1 MRSKMIRLIIV
12 LTVTVLFW
20 GAMQLPEA
28 SSRGIENSSIDVSL
42 ASEITP
48 IGPNFK
54 LPDVPRFA
62 VGGKRGIAFDG
73 ANFLVVY
80 NTEMNIYAMRIS
92 QQGAIL
98 DSPAIPVSIGGSDA
112 VYAPSVV
119 FDGTNFLMVW
129 ISSSELY
136 GARLSTAGDV
146 LSPGI
151 IQLTTGGGP
160 LWWAGVPSPVWD
172 GDQLLVTWVSAAGVS
187 FARFSPA
194 LVNLDPPAGLVVL
207 PGIYWNSASIA
218 FDGTNYLVA
227 ASGNPTQGEN
237 GDDIYAARIS
247 PDGEVLDAE
256 GFVVYSE
263 PYAQDQ
269 ARVAFDGVNYL
280 VAWYDYAPHTD
291 AALPGSVLARRV
303 SPAGTLLGDTPI
315 QAARQ
320 VFRWGV
326 EAFDLLCDPG
336 DCLVIWASPSNM
348 IRHTD
353 IWGRRVI
360 QGVVQD
366 PQAIPVAATW
376 GQQYWPVVGS
386 GGGHFLVVW
395 TENVF
400 RDLGTYGQM
409 LERQTVFRPTV
420 LPKVAAQP
428 ASPSAAGVQPGWF
441 ADSIT
446 SHGVGG
452 GVAFSIDNSYAISW
466 DYLLGNHTSSWQNV
480 RTLEQRDAGVIWAS
494 GPDDIWATGG
504 CNYILHFDGQSWTDY
519 ACRFAPSE
527 FGNQIGTSLWGSS
540 PTDIWGTGVQGTLF
554 RYNGAQDWIFQASGI
569 SFDLVDLW
577 GTSSDN
583 IYAVGERGSIFRYNG
598 AVWSPQTGIP
608 TIQRLNAAWG
618 SGPNDIYA
626 VGDWGVILHF
636 NGIQWSAR
644 SSGTYAH
651 LYGVWGTSASNV
663 YAVGSEG
670 TILHYN
676 GSVWSPENSHSDMDL
691 YAVWG
696 LPGGWPVWAGGSGS
710 QILVR
715 EYRTFVPD
723 VNR

>member
-1 MRSKMIRLIIV
+1 M
-12 LTVTVLFW
+12 
-20 GAMQLPEA
+20 
-28 SSRGIENSSIDVSL
+28 
-42 ASEITP
+42 
-48 IGPNFK
+48 
-54 LPDVPRFA
+54 
-62 VGGKRGIAFDG
+62 
-73 ANFLVVY
+73 
-80 NTEMNIYAMRIS
+80 
-92 QQGAIL
+92 
-98 DSPAIPVSIGGSDA
+98 
-112 VYAPSVV
+112 V
-119 FDGTNFLMVW
+119 FDGTNYLMVW
-129 ISSSELY
+129 ISETTILDPYAYASDLY
-136 GARLSTAGDV
+136 GARLSPTGVV
-146 LSPGI
+146 LSPGVV
-151 IQLTTGGGP
+151 QLTNSAGP
-160 LWWAGVPSPVWD
+160 LGSAGIPSLVWD
-172 GDQLLVTWVSAAGVS
+172 GARLLVTWTSNAGVS

-194 LVNLDPPAGLVVL
+194 LANLDPPAGSVVL
-207 PGIYWNSASIA
+207 PGIYWNSSSIA

-247 PDGEVLDAE
+247 PGGEVLDPE

-269 ARVAFDGVNYL
+269 ARVAFDGANYL
-280 VAWYDYAPHTD
+280 VAWYDYAPHPD
-291 AALPGSVLARRV
+291 AALPGSVLAGRI
-303 SPAGTLLGDTPI
+303 SPAGTPLDSVPI

-326 EAFDLLCDPG
+326 EAFDLLCDPS
-336 DCLVIWASPSNM
+336 DCLVTWASPSNM

-376 GQQYWPVVGS
+376 GQQYWPVVGG

-400 RDLGTYGQM
+400 RDLGTYGQV
-409 LERQTVFRPTV
+409 LERQTALRPAV
-420 LPKVAAQP
+420 MPQAAVQP
-428 ASPSAAGVQPGWF
+428 ASPSATGVQPGWF
-441 ADSIT
+441 ADSSP

-452 GVAFSIDNSYAISW
+452 GVAFSADNSYAISL
-466 DYLLGNHTSSWQNV
+466 DYILGSRTGSWKNV
-480 RTLEQRDAGVIWAS
+480 WTLEQRDPGVIWAS
-494 GPDDIWATGG
+494 GPDDIWATGW
-504 CNYILHFDGQSWTDY
+504 CNYMLHYDGQSWTDY
-519 ACRFAPSE
+519 ACKFAPPE

-540 PTDIWGTGVQGTLF
+540 PTDIWGTGVQGGLF
-554 RYNGAQDWIFQASGI
+554 RYDGPYEWIFQASGTP
-569 SFDLVDLW
+569 FDLTDLW
-577 GTSSDN
+577 GTSSDH
-583 IYAVGERGSIFRYNG
+583 IFAVGERGSIYRYNG
-598 AVWSPQTGIP
+598 AAWSPQTGIP
-608 TIQRLNAAWG
+608 TIQRLNAVWG
-618 SGPNDIYA
+618 SDPNDIFA

-636 NGIQWSAR
+636 NGAAWSVMNNA
-644 SSGTYAH
+644 SLAH

-696 LPGGWPVWAGGSGS
+696 LPEGWPVWAAGSGS

-715 EYRTFVPD
+715 EFRAFVPD